1 LFAQGVIIL
10 QLPAAKKLHKR
21 LRTASIWIRMHL
33 TVVKPAPTGQL
44 VLAAITTKGK
54 TMKNF
59 FNDENGAVTVDFVV
73 LTAAILLVG
82 FVAGTAISNGAIGL
96 GNEVKATMDSMEPGQ

>member
-1 LFAQGVIIL
+1 
-10 QLPAAKKLHKR
+10 
-21 LRTASIWIRMHL
+21 
-33 TVVKPAPTGQL
+33 
-44 VLAAITTKGK
+44 
-54 TMKNF
+54 MKNF
-59 FNDENGAVTVDFVV
+59 FNDENGAVTVDFVA

>member
-1 LFAQGVIIL
+1 
-10 QLPAAKKLHKR
+10 
-21 LRTASIWIRMHL
+21 
-33 TVVKPAPTGQL
+33 
-44 VLAAITTKGK
+44 
-54 TMKNF
+54 MKNF
-59 FNDENGAVTVDFVV
+59 IEDENGAVTVDFVA